1 MKEQIYTFLQ
11 RSRASKF
18 ANLYLALLFAFS
30 LFVQC
35 VLFNWFAFHSI
46 MVSSLWKAP
55 AHFWVFYL
63 PKISISLLISSFVF
77 LFKRKYWVI
86 YVSVLTNIWIL
97 AELVYFRSTRIF
109 IDAYSF
115 LLLKNLR
122 GFESSIGMYLD
133 SSLLLLLIP
142 TFVVIVAVVLF
153 DNRRIHIPSFGVG
166 FSIYLIINLVSCNMV
181 GKIVGLETKFYY
193 SHISLPLNWNRSF
206 ELVNNTSI
214 IHAFA
219 QNMKDLICMPF
230 DKPIELAEDDID
242 KIQPFFCQ
250 DTENVQPSNPLIIIL
265 VESLETWAVRPEITP
280 NLCRFLDTHKNILW
294 AKRTKSQTK
303 GGNSGDGQMILNTGL
318 LPVAQ
323 GAACN
328 RFPTNTY
335 PSLSDV
341 YSSSMPQSSAMIQPG
356 DLGIWNQYHMN
367 HAYHIDTAFVNSYC
381 CDLQIFNMLDSIK
394 DMYSYILAI
403 TISTHSPFT
412 SANHYASAGLPQ
424 EMPTMMK
431 DYLNSMHYTDS
442 CWGNFLT
449 EIDMDST
456 LRNSTIC
463 FIGDHII
470 FNEEQRAEFQT
481 YCSSNTTDYHPEE
494 AYTTFIAYS
503 QNISQKTVIEEV
515 TYQIDAYPTILSL
528 IHCEK
533 YYWKG
538 FGVNLLDSTAR
549 KQRIITE
556 QEAYN
561 LSDKMIRANY
571 FHTLRHT
578 IEKL

>member
-18 ANLYLALLFAFS
+18 ANLYLASLFAFS

-35 VLFNWFAFHSI
+35 VLFKWFAFHSI

-166 FSIYLIINLVSCNMV
+166 FSIYLIINLISCNMV
-181 GKIVGLETKFYY
+181 GKIIGLETKFYY
-193 SHISLPLNWNRSF
+193 SHISLPLGWNRSF

-219 QNMKDLICMPF
+219 QNMKDLICMSF

-242 KIQPFFCQ
+242 KIQPFICQ

-356 DLGIWNQYHMN
+356 DLGVWNQYHMN
-367 HAYHIDTAFVNSYC
+367 HAYHIDTAFVNSYY
-381 CDLQIFNMLDSIK
+381 CDLQIFNILDSIK

-470 FNEEQRAEFQT
+470 LNEEQRAEFQT
-481 YCSSNTTDYHPEE
+481 YCSSNTTDYHLED

-515 TYQIDAYPTILSL
+515 TYQIDVYPTILSL

-556 QEAYN
+556 QRG
-561 LSDKMIRANY
+561 L
-571 FHTLRHT
+571 
-578 IEKL
+578 

>member
-11 RSRASKF
+11 RSRTSKY
-18 ANLYLALLFAFS
+18 ANVYLALLFAFS

-35 VLFNWFAFHSI
+35 VLFHWFTFHSI
-46 MVSSLWKAP
+46 MVSSFWKAP
-55 AHFWVFYL
+55 AYFGAFYL
-63 PKISISLLISSFVF
+63 PKISISLFISSLVF

-86 YVSVLTNIWIL
+86 YVSVLTNVWIL
-97 AELVYFRSTRIF
+97 AELVYSRSTRIF

-122 GFESSIGMYLD
+122 GFESSIGIYLD
-133 SSLLLLLIP
+133 CSLLLLLIP
-142 TFVVIVAVVLF
+142 TLVVIVAVIFF
-153 DNRRIHIPSFGVG
+153 DNRRRPIPLFGVG

-181 GKIVGLETKFYY
+181 AKTAGLHIKFYY
-193 SHISLPLNWNRSF
+193 SHIFLPFNWNKNI
-206 ELVNNTSI
+206 ELVRNTSI

-219 QNMKDLICMPF
+219 QDMKDLICMPF
-230 DKPIELAEDDID
+230 DKQTELAEDDID
-242 KIQPFFCQ
+242 RIQPFICSN
-250 DTENVQPSNPLIIIL
+250 TENVQPSNPLIIIL
-265 VESLETWAVRPEITP
+265 VESLETWAVRPDITS
-280 NLCRFLDTHKNILW
+280 NLYRFLDTHKNILW

-303 GGNSGDGQMILNTGL
+303 GGNSGDGQMILNL

-356 DLGIWNQYHMN
+356 DLGVWNQYHMN
-367 HAYHIDTAFVNSYC
+367 DAYHIDTAFVNSYY
-381 CDLQIFNMLDSIK
+381 CDLQIFNMLDTIK

-412 SANHYASAGLPQ
+412 SANHYAPADLPQ
-424 EMPTMMK
+424 EMPTMMM

-442 CWGNFLT
+442 CWGKFLA
-449 EIDMDST
+449 EIDTDST
-456 LRNSTIC
+456 LKNSTIC
-463 FIGDHII
+463 FMGDHII
-470 FNEEQRAEFQT
+470 FNEEERAKFQT
-481 YCSSNTTDYHPEE
+481 YCSNKTDYSPEE

-503 QNISQKTVIEEV
+503 QNISQKTIIEEV
-515 TYQIDAYPTILSL
+515 TYQIDAFPTILSL
-528 IHCEK
+528 IHCEN

-561 LSDKMIRANY
+561 LSDKVIRANY

-578 IEKL
+578 Y